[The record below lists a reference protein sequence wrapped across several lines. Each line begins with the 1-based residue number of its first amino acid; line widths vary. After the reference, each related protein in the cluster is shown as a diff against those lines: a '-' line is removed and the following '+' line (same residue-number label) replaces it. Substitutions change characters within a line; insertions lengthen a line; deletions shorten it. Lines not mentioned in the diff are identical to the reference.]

1 MWSTAAKLGAPRRR
15 HPKDP
20 VAMER
25 HKQGRGVSK
34 YARSLLNDLRWT
46 QAVVLTALISPPRVR
61 ARLGHHGV
69 PRTVNP

>member
-1 MWSTAAKLGAPRRR
+1 MWATAAKHGASRRR
-15 HPKDP
+15 HPQDP
-20 VAMER
+20 VAIER

-34 YARSLLNDLRWT
+34 YARSLPNDLRWI
-46 QAVVLTALISPPRVR
+46 QAGVLTALISPPRVR